1 MANRNE
7 SLKDLLNH
15 MEGFVS
21 TKSVIGEPMNLNGM
35 VILPL
40 LDVSLGAGAG
50 ARDREKAGAVAGG
63 VSAKMSVRVI
73 KDGQVRIVNIK
84 NQDTVT
90 KALDMVPDILD
101 RIKPARREEDAV
113 IIETVKSADSEEKK
127 SE

>member
-1 MANRNE
+1 M
-7 SLKDLLNH
+7 
-15 MEGFVS
+15 
-21 TKSVIGEPMNLNGM
+21 
-35 VILPL
+35 
-40 LDVSLGAGAG
+40 
-50 ARDREKAGAVAGG
+50 
-63 VSAKMSVRVI
+63 I

>member
-40 LDVSLGAGAG
+40 LDVSLGFHDMYNLCQDMP
-50 ARDREKAGAVAGG
+50 RLYHY
-63 VSAKMSVRVI
+63 
-73 KDGQVRIVNIK
+73 NIFQK
-84 NQDTVT
+84 QHNH
-90 KALDMVPDILD
+90 
-101 RIKPARREEDAV
+101 
-113 IIETVKSADSEEKK
+113 
-127 SE
+127 